1 VDVRCTERAS
11 INGKK
16 CARTMRGPRRVSFAG
31 RRGRM
36 SVSVSDGGFYYV
48 GIHVK
53 FVGYHG
59 V

>member
-1 VDVRCTERAS
+1 
-11 INGKK
+11 
-16 CARTMRGPRRVSFAG
+16 MRGPRRVSFAG